1 MRYYRIALKSA
12 DESNYW
18 FVLLASLVDD
28 KNVIEELN
36 QELNN
41 LRNIL
46 GGILIKL
53 KSKLE
58 SRTVK

>member
-46 GGILIKL
+46 GSILIKL

>member
-1 MRYYRIALKSA
+1 MRCYRIALKSA

-46 GGILIKL
+46 GSILIKL